1 MNNILL
7 TILALLSL
15 GVKATNEDSKQPID
29 IKAYTVVI
37 DEKKG
42 LSVYTGDAQVTQGSL
57 ELSAENIQVFSN
69 NKAVNKVLAKGTKN
83 KRAHYKQNQPNQPR
97 FIEATAINIT
107 YLIEKE
113 FVHLRGKAHLV
124 QGFDSF
130 SGATL
135 DYDIKNDK
143 VIAEKSEDGSERV
156 RFKIKL

>member
-143 VIAEKSEDGSERV
+143 VIAEKSEDDSERV

>member
-1 MNNILL
+1 MNNVLL
-7 TILALLSL
+7 IVLALLSL
-15 GVKATNEDSKQPID
+15 GVQAKNEDSKQPID
-29 IKAYTVVI
+29 IKAFTVVI

-42 LSVYTGDAQVTQGSL
+42 ISVYTGDAQVTQGSL
-57 ELSAENIQVFSN
+57 ELNAENIQVFSN
-69 NKAVNKVLAKGTKN
+69 RKAVNKVLATGTKT

-97 FIEATAINIT
+97 FIEATAKNIT
-107 YLIEKE
+107 YLIKKE
-113 FVHLRGKAHLV
+113 FVHLRGNAHLV

-143 VIAEKSEDGSERV
+143 VIAEKSKDGSERV

>member
-1 MNNILL
+1 MLILL
-7 TILALLSL
+7 SWSAKS
-15 GVKATNEDSKQPID
+15 ANDDAKQPID

-42 LSVYTGDAQVTQGSL
+42 LSVYTGDAHVTQGSL
-57 ELSAENIQVFSN
+57 ELTAENIQVFSR
-69 NKAVNKVLAKGTKN
+69 NKTVNKVLAKGTKS
-83 KRAHYKQNQPNQPR
+83 KRAHYKQSQPNQPR
-97 FIEATAINIT
+97 FIEATAANIT

-113 FVHLRGKAHLV
+113 FVHLRGNAHLV

-130 SGATL
+130 SGGTL

-143 VIAEKSEDGSERV
+143 VIAEKSKDGSERV

>member
-15 GVKATNEDSKQPID
+15 GVKAANEDSKQPID

-42 LSVYTGDAQVTQGSL
+42 LSVYTGDAQVRQGSL

>member
-15 GVKATNEDSKQPID
+15 GVKAANEDSKQPID